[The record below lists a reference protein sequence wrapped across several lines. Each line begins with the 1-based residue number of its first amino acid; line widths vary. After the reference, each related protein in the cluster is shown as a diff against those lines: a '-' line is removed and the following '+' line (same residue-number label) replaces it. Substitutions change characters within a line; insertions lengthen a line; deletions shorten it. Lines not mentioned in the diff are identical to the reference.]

1 MSSIRRSIAFS
12 TAASLVAPIG
22 SLAVQPMLAL
32 GLGVTGRGEVAA
44 ALAPLLLANA
54 AATFGIPESLTYSV
68 ARFKI
73 LEKRLVVWATSA
85 LLGSGLLV
93 TGLVAI
99 SAEFL
104 AGGDAFLAFLISMT
118 SLWIA
123 PSLILAGLRGIASG
137 RMAWERVFYEKLG
150 TSIVRLLGIGFLLLS
165 SHLSVRTA
173 TLVMAGALVVPALI
187 YVLPYSKTKASP
199 SASSQT
205 PPTIS
210 ALCSYAA
217 RVWIGS
223 LAGILLMRLDQLLMT
238 PLSSV
243 RELGL
248 YTVAASI
255 SEVALFF
262 NGAVTGVVFAS
273 EADKADPKRVARIS
287 RISTVVTTLTSV
299 VIGANICWALPLFFG
314 VDFADA
320 IPSTLILLL
329 AVVLGNPGSVAGA
342 SLSGLGHPGL
352 RSTAI
357 TFGLIANTTLLI
369 CLVPT
374 LGSVGAALATLAGNV
389 LAGNLNIV
397 FNRKLTG
404 TPLHAFYAFRLSDF
418 QSMFSMIRRRHLS

>member
-173 TLVMAGALVVPALI
+173 TLVMACALVVPALI
-187 YVLPYSKTKASP
+187 YILPYRKTKSSP

-205 PPTIS
+205 PTIS

-287 RISTVVTTLTSV
+287 RISTIVTTLTSM
-299 VIGANICWALPLFFG
+299 VIGANIFWALPLFFG

-357 TFGLIANTTLLI
+357 TFGLIANTTLLV

-397 FNRKLTG
+397 FNRKLTE
-404 TPLHAFYAFRLSDF
+404 TPFHAFYAFRLSDF
-418 QSMFSMIRRRHLS
+418 LSMFSMIRRRHLN